1 MINGDILKFGAG
13 DICVDG
19 GITDIGILKF
29 HQIKPPQDVGTQV
42 IPSKTEFIGSAI
54 VFDELDL
61 ILDLMQKINQVVAG
75 EYRVFDCGGFVFDF
89 SDGDPQ
95 SIEVVKRHVERTFMQ
110 MYIMTAC

>member
-19 GITDIGILKF
+19 GVTEYGILKF
-29 HQIKPPQDVGTQV
+29 HQIKPPQDVGTEV

-54 VFDELDL
+54 MFADLDL
-61 ILDLMQKINQVVAG
+61 IEDLSQKINQVVAG

-95 SIEVVKRHVERTFMQ
+95 SIEVVKRHVERVIMQ
-110 MYIMTAC
+110 ISVALAC